1 MEMKIV
7 VFRFADVRREL
18 GVYVSA
24 QRVED
29 PGEHQRPTEARII
42 GRYKC
47 LVALKTPSI
56 FPFVCART
64 CKERKLDDYRS
75 RNFPESS
82 NFKVLQVTQMGPY
95 NILAALQESYDCHG
109 VEPQLQAPK

>member
-29 PGEHQRPTEARII
+29 PGEHQGQLRPEL
-42 GRYKC
+42 
-47 LVALKTPSI
+47 LVATS
-56 FPFVCART
+56 AWWR
-64 CKERKLDDYRS
+64 
-75 RNFPESS
+75 
-82 NFKVLQVTQMGPY
+82 
-95 NILAALQESYDCHG
+95 
-109 VEPQLQAPK
+109 